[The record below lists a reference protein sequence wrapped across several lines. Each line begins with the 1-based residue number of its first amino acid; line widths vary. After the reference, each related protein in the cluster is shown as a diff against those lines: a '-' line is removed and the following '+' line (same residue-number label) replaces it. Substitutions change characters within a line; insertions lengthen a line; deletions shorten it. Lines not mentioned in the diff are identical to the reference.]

1 MYLSHFGLNEQP
13 FSIAPDPSFLYLSER
28 HQEALGHLLYGA
40 GQTGGFVALTGEVG
54 TGKTTLVRTLL
65 EQKLDNV
72 DIALCL
78 NPGLSVNDFVES
90 LCDELGVSYQQGASL
105 RQLSATLNQAL
116 LASHAAGRHSVAIID
131 EAQNLSREVLEQIRL
146 LTNLETN
153 KDKLLRIIL
162 VGQPE
167 LQQLLARNDL
177 RQLAQRITARYH
189 LGELSKA
196 ETKAYIQHRL
206 SVAGTQNSIF
216 TNAAVNAV
224 YSYSAGTPRL
234 INIICDRALTIAY
247 AAERDTVTPSHIR
260 EAARELLPGKRR
272 TRTLLPQLA
281 ALSFLLVICIVSWQ
295 LLGPVAS
302 EIREQISPSSPD
314 AVAGGKQLAAAD
326 SRTEI
331 IEPLVIAEAGVSAAP
346 APKTPPQNLQF
357 VHAAEPGAQSNL
369 DPLFEYSDA
378 ATDLLARWGISRTI
392 GPDTLCKEVSQ
403 YQLRCLLGSASL
415 IELRSFDRPAI
426 LKISRAGSV
435 SWALLQAVDGDRMVL
450 QTSHGLKLIESQEFD
465 PYWTGEFQLLLRLP
479 AEGIQTLRPGQTNRG
494 VEWLREQIRL
504 FDGLVSA
511 TSTPSEYDAPLKSR
525 VETFQ
530 AANQL
535 EADGVVGGQTLT
547 LLQNLSPVP
556 GTPLLKGAVD

>member
-90 LCDELGVSYQQGASL
+90 LCDELGVTYESGASL
-105 RQLSATLNQAL
+105 RQLSSTLNKAL

-167 LQQLLARNDL
+167 LQELLARNDL

-189 LGELSKA
+189 LGELSRP
-196 ETKAYIQHRL
+196 ETEAYIQHRL
-206 SVAGTQNSIF
+206 SVAGTQNALFTKAATRSIYD
-216 TNAAVNAV
+216 V
-224 YSYSAGTPRL
+224 SEGTPRL

-247 AAERDTVTPSHIR
+247 AAELSTVGAKQVG
-260 EAARELLPGKRR
+260 EAARELLPNKRR
-272 TRTLLPQLA
+272 KANRLPHLA
-281 ALSFLLVICIVSWQ
+281 ILSFVVLLCVYSWQ
-295 LLGPVAS
+295 FIEPFARDLQ
-302 EIREQISPSSPD
+302 EQISPTIPDVMAGDNPRNISPNVVEMVKKPVD
-314 AVAGGKQLAAAD
+314 TRVPATEESVEAEQPTGLVA
-326 SRTEI
+326 E
-331 IEPLVIAEAGVSAAP
+331 LVN
-346 APKTPPQNLQF
+346 TPP
-357 VHAAEPGAQSNL
+357 PPNL
-369 DPLFEYSDA
+369 DPLFSYRS
-378 ATDLLARWGISRTI
+378 ATEGLLGRWQINEVISA
-392 GPDTLCKEVSQ
+392 DKLCDSVSKF
-403 YQLRCLLGSASL
+403 QLRCLEGRGSLAQV
-415 IELRSFDRPAI
+415 RSFNRPVK
-426 LKISRAGSV
+426 LRISRPGAV
-435 SWALLQAVDGDRMVL
+435 SWALLQAVDGEQFVL
-450 QTSHGLKLIESQEFD
+450 ETEFGLQSISEDEFSA
-465 PYWTGEFQLLLRLP
+465 YWTGEFELLLRMP
-479 AEGIQTLRPGQTNRG
+479 APNVKTLRPGQTNSG
-494 VEWLREQIRL
+494 VAWLREQIAL
-504 FDGLVSA
+504 FDGKESKSVNPA
-511 TSTPSEYDAPLKSR
+511 TYDQVLKVR
-525 VETFQ
+525 VEQFQ
-530 AANQL
+530 ISNQL

-547 LLQNLSPVP
+547 LLQNLRPAS
-556 GTPLLKGAVD
+556 GTPLLSGVVR

>member
-78 NPGLSVNDFVES
+78 NPGLTVNDFVES
-90 LCDELGVSYQQGASL
+90 LCDELGVGYQQGASL
-105 RQLSATLNQAL
+105 RQLSGTLNQAL

-189 LGELSKA
+189 LGELGKA
-196 ETKAYIQHRL
+196 ETKAYIHHRL

-216 TNAAVNAV
+216 TNAAINAV

-234 INIICDRALTIAY
+234 INILCDRALTTAY
-247 AAERDTVTPSHIR
+247 AAERGTVTPSHIR

-272 TRTLLPQLA
+272 TGTIFPQLGV
-281 ALSFLLVICIVSWQ
+281 LSFLLVICIASWQ

-302 EIREQISPSSPD
+302 EIREQISPSTPD
-314 AVAGGKQLAAAD
+314 VVAGGGQLTALD
-326 SRTEI
+326 SGPEI
-331 IEPLVIAEAGVSAAP
+331 IEPLLMTKADESVAP
-346 APKTPPQNLQF
+346 APEAALQDTQMLR
-357 VHAAEPGAQSNL
+357 AAEPGAPSNV
-369 DPLFEYSDA
+369 DPLFDYRDA
-378 ATDLLARWGISRTI
+378 ATDLLARWGISRTK
-392 GPDTLCKEVSQ
+392 GPDTLCNEVSE
-403 YQLRCLLGSASL
+403 YQLRCLLGNASL

-426 LKISRAGSV
+426 LKISRAGAV
-435 SWALLQAVDGDRMVL
+435 SWALLQAVDGDRMIL
-450 QTSHGLKLIESQEFD
+450 QTSDGLKSIESQEFE

-479 AEGIQTLRPGQTNRG
+479 SGGIQTLRPGQTNRG

-504 FDGLVSA
+504 FDGLVSV
-511 TSTPSEYDAPLKSR
+511 TSTPSEYDAQLKRR

-535 EADGVVGGQTLT
+535 EVDGVVGGQTLT
-547 LLQNLSPVP
+547 QLQNLNPAP
-556 GTPLLKGAVD
+556 GTPLLKGVID